1 MRRIR
6 GPVLA
11 AIVAAVVV
19 LAAVVLLLMPRYS
32 ATSERREQLREAEQQ
47 EEALQAQLAELRE
60 ARRQARALQRGLA
73 RLEAKVPPTADQ
85 PSLIRLLQAAADRAA
100 VDLDSVLPG
109 APVTGTQAGVAAVP
123 VQMILTGSFFQV
135 EEFLFRLETL
145 PRAMKVTSITV
156 SPAGEGFPELSLSLT
171 AEVYT
176 TDVSAGPGSEPG
188 PTGEGAV
195 PGATPTPEP
204 TPTEET

>member
-1 MRRIR
+1 VRRIR

-11 AIVAAVVV
+11 AIVSVVV
-19 LAAVVLLLMPRYS
+19 ILAALVLLLLPRYS

-47 EEALQAQLAELRE
+47 EEALQAQLAELKQ
-60 ARRQARALQRGLA
+60 ARRQARVLQRGLA
-73 RLEAKVPPTADQ
+73 RLEARVPPTADQ

-100 VDLDSVLPG
+100 VDLESVVPG
-109 APVTGTQAGVAAVP
+109 SPVTGTQAGVSSVP
-123 VQMILTGSFFQV
+123 VQMVITGSFFQV

-145 PRAMKVTSITV
+145 PRAMKVTQITV
-156 SPAGEGFPELSLSLT
+156 APGPAGLPELNLNLT

-188 PTGEGAV
+188 PSEDGTG
-195 PGATPTPEP
+195 PGATPTPEA
-204 TPTEET
+204 TPTEAP